1 MTTLE
6 VKVEL
11 ETRGSYEHCLFSI
24 GSKALNEKF
33 KELSFHEEKREVW

>member
-11 ETRGSYEHCLFSI
+11 ETRGSYAHSLSSI
-24 GSKALNEKF
+24 GPKALNKKF